1 MERVTSECDGAK
13 VDDNHVFAFC
23 LLPLAP
29 EHKHMMLHLMTHHT
43 GNAGKSV
50 VDTWKWLREC
60 LTEQHFNVRFLA
72 TDGDVGYNALN
83 KDLFVSWWPSFCQKG
98 LESALAV
105 LGKSRDG
112 LVSDFLHVIKNAR
125 SRILAGPVTI
135 NPEGLSPFSAEDMNR
150 VLQLGKA
157 LTDMS
162 TVGKMKDIYPLQ
174 LFTLENFMK
183 LVASGNFAMAFY
195 VLPYALWVEVL
206 RNPVLS
212 QQTRIDLLAFVVDI
226 FAHHHECLQHL
237 DSDRVSQKKT
247 RTVPCVY
254 FCSTAKCYRMLN
266 TVMILLRELYA
277 YQNIALDRVGTH
289 VLECNFGIIRLL
301 CQYKHSWNRI
311 WKSFSQLLLISDLTT
326 ILGSPITPRARVN
339 DGGVKLHD
347 SDTDLIHIEAPN
359 VRMREVYDV
368 VNMLLA
374 QRAGVNTFGREVLA
388 DVAPP
393 VAELLRY
400 LSALRRQCQQRGM
413 TTPKLWLG
421 SDISN
426 GTIVARLI
434 AFTKSPNAAQD
445 AAEDAA
451 EDTVGHESNM
461 LDASDE
467 VIDPITESEE
477 FRKAVTPNLLDVINA
492 SST

>member
-1 MERVTSECDGAK
+1 M
-13 VDDNHVFAFC
+13 
-23 LLPLAP
+23 
-29 EHKHMMLHLMTHHT
+29 
-43 GNAGKSV
+43 
-50 VDTWKWLREC
+50 
-60 LTEQHFNVRFLA
+60 
-72 TDGDVGYNALN
+72 
-83 KDLFVSWWPSFCQKG
+83 
-98 LESALAV
+98 
-105 LGKSRDG
+105 
-112 LVSDFLHVIKNAR
+112 
-125 SRILAGPVTI
+125 
-135 NPEGLSPFSAEDMNR
+135 
-150 VLQLGKA
+150 
-157 LTDMS
+157 
-162 TVGKMKDIYPLQ
+162 
-174 LFTLENFMK
+174 
-183 LVASGNFAMAFY
+183 
-195 VLPYALWVEVL
+195 
-206 RNPVLS
+206 
-212 QQTRIDLLAFVVDI
+212 
-226 FAHHHECLQHL
+226 
-237 DSDRVSQKKT
+237 
-247 RTVPCVY
+247 
-254 FCSTAKCYRMLN
+254 
-266 TVMILLRELYA
+266 
-277 YQNIALDRVGTH
+277 
-289 VLECNFGIIRLL
+289 
-301 CQYKHSWNRI
+301 
-311 WKSFSQLLLISDLTT
+311 
-326 ILGSPITPRARVN
+326 
-339 DGGVKLHD
+339 KLHD